1 MLCKYEG
8 RVKKHSKSFWV
19 FSTERTEEFIAA
31 VGWELDCL
39 QAELNSLT
47 DFLEEENFK
56 CLLVKKLMELV

>member
-1 MLCKYEG
+1 MRDG
-8 RVKKHSKSFWV
+8 SKNTPSFWV

-31 VGWELDCL
+31 VGLELNYL

-56 CLLVKKLMELV
+56 CLFVKKLIELV